1 MKTKTMLISAL
12 AAIILFG
19 AAASA
24 EEIGDVVN
32 TAVRSDIVAYIFY
45 QPIDSYNI
53 DGYTYV
59 RSADLRKYGFDVAWD
74 ADSKRVDITRNYD
87 KLPVLIDEYKRD
99 FSEEEYVPIGATTR
113 PSHIAPLKKFE
124 ELNVLYTDINVY
136 IEGEKANSYN
146 IEGSTVIMI
155 DELTRYGYYFWD
167 EKSRTVTLDLDT
179 GKMETPC
186 YEVLFNKVYDMDGNE
201 VDMELDIEWWHSQV
215 PSSGGGIFTEDNYPR
230 IPYKHNYFVER
241 YAGEFVYYIGELK
254 DGRPN
259 GFGRLYTNY
268 IGQMSNRGYGTYNG
282 MFENGTR
289 ISGITTHYNS
299 YAAFSITA
307 MQSFAE
313 DSQWGYTIQGFFG
326 MEPVGSDYIA
336 FNGDDSVYVKN
347 SQTNWVDDI
356 FDKFK
361 KGE

>member
-12 AAIILFG
+12 AATMLFG

-32 TAVRSDIVAYIFY
+32 TAVRSDIVSYIFY

-99 FSEEEYVPIGATTR
+99 FSEEEYVPIGSTKR
-113 PSHIAPLKKFE
+113 PSHIASLKKFE

-186 YEVLFNKVYDMDGNE
+186 YEVLFDKVYDMDGNE
-201 VDMELDIEWWHSQV
+201 VDMELDTEWWHSQI
-215 PSSGGGIFTEDNYPR
+215 PSSGGAVFLEDFYPR
-230 IPYKHNYFVER
+230 IPYKHNYFVDR
-241 YAGEFVYYIGELK
+241 YAGKFVYYIGELK

-268 IGQMSNRGYGTYNG
+268 IVGMSDRGYGTYNG
-282 MFENGTR
+282 IFENGTR
-289 ISGITTHYNS
+289 ISGITTHFNS
-299 YAAFSITA
+299 YLTFSITA
-307 MQSFAE
+307 MQSFVE
-313 DSQWGYTIQGFFG
+313 DSKWGYTIQGFFG

-347 SQTNWVDDI
+347 TQRNWISDI

>member
-1 MKTKTMLISAL
+1 MAIKTKALIITFL
-12 AAIILFG
+12 LFMLFG

-24 EEIGDVVN
+24 AEIGDVVN

-59 RSADLRKYGFDVAWD
+59 RSADLRKYGFEVDWD

-113 PSHIAPLKKFE
+113 PSHIASLKKFE
-124 ELNVLYTDINVY
+124 EMNVLYTDINVY

-201 VDMELDIEWWHSQV
+201 VDIELDKEWWRSQI
-215 PSSGGGIFTEDNYPR
+215 PTTTGFFGSSFYPHIPKRQKDFEKYIGG
-230 IPYKHNYFVER
+230 
-241 YAGEFVYYIGELK
+241 FVYYIGELK
-254 DGRPN
+254 DGRPD
-259 GFGRLYTNY
+259 GYGRLYTNY
-268 IGQMSNRGYGTYNG
+268 VRQMSSRGYNTYNG
-282 MFENGTR
+282 IFENGTR
-289 ISGITTHYNS
+289 ISGITTHFNS
-299 YAAFSITA
+299 YLTFSITA
-307 MQSFAE
+307 MQSFVE
-313 DSQWGYTIQGFFG
+313 DSKWGYTIQGFFG

-347 SQTNWVDDI
+347 TQRNWISDI